1 MGLKGMSI
9 IKKVHMLI
17 LMVPDKKFKECVE
30 FYNKI
35 GLNPKFH
42 LQGKWAEF
50 EKGNV
55 LIGLCP
61 TEQELPE
68 RRTGIVMEVEDLKK
82 KHEAFKDTVEF
93 LGEPTEAVHGIMIS
107 IKDPGG
113 NIFDL
118 YQPTPEKVRDLAK
131 KTAGQQ
137 CSKNPCCGE
146 GRPDCPETESCC
158 GEGEKKD

>member
-17 LMVPDKKFKECVE
+17 LMVPDKKFEECVE

-50 EKGNV
+50 ETEGV

-61 TEQELPE
+61 TDQELPE

-82 KHEAFKDTVEF
+82 KHEEFKDIVEF
-93 LGEPTEAVHGIMIS
+93 LGEPVEAIHGIMIS
-107 IKDPGG
+107 IKDPSG

-118 YQPTPEKVRDLAK
+118 YQPTSEKVRDLVK
-131 KTAGQQ
+131 KTAGQE
-137 CSKNPCCGE
+137 SRKEPCCGKQQ
-146 GRPDCPETESCC
+146 
-158 GEGEKKD
+158 EGEPCCSEGKKKIKNA